1 MMKFWQKKIFYI
13 YGYDRDYFCE
23 WEEYFIDILWRL
35 GFWDYGYCDRISKFY
50 FIEAFTL
57 FLKIKLFLEIK
68 HASEIS

>member
-1 MMKFWQKKIFYI
+1 MDTIVTISANEKN
-13 YGYDRDYFCE
+13 
-23 WEEYFIDILWRL
+23 ILWRWYFMEIGIL
-35 GFWDYGYCDRISKFY
+35 GYCDRISKFY